1 MDAQM
6 KCKENHGQLVQ
17 PKTYVESE
25 FLESFV
31 THMDAIR
38 LDTEPA
44 TDSVWLKF
52 RRGKKFSSLCCH
64 TFGRMM
70 LYGRIHPDEGCT
82 KINASLKLFVT
93 RKLKLTFDFNTI
105 TSVLHWKHK
114 LLIYWSLL
122 SVEMWWKNNKMF
134 LVKTFFPPPELCG
147 CYDECDQD
155 LWNKLQ
161 KSIQRRNTSLP
172 FSVWF
177 PQSIFWFICKRVS
190 IRESIFLASK
200 PRNLK
205 C

>member
-1 MDAQM
+1 MGI
-6 KCKENHGQLVQ
+6 EQ
-17 PKTYVESE
+17 PLK
-25 FLESFV
+25 FG
-31 THMDAIR
+31 R
-38 LDTEPA
+38 L
-44 TDSVWLKF
+44 LKF
-52 RRGKKFSSLCCH
+52 RRGRKFSSLCCH

-70 LYGRIHPDEGCT
+70 LYGRIHPDEVCT

-93 RKLKLTFDFNTI
+93 RKLKLNFDFNTI

-122 SVEMWWKNNKMF
+122 SVEMWWKIKKMF

-177 PQSIFWFICKRVS
+177 PQSIFWFICKRVA

-200 PRNLK
+200 PTNLK